1 MYSGEYDACDVT
13 LSVTLHS
20 EYSNI
25 TSIIIIHL
33 STLQQHRKKNYN
45 DAWCYRH
52 VSLDGNRC
60 MECCRTYYY
69 YYSIFIFIQDTHITE
84 VFFSGVL
91 AATLNYIKPI
101 FSHALFTATHIYN
114 ENYIIIII
122 NNKNKNKTMKI
133 TLYYNY
139 YLLIIIIIN
148 YIILFILLL

>member
-33 STLQQHRKKNYN
+33 STLQQHRKKTYN

-52 VSLDGNRC
+52 VPLDGNRC

-101 FSHALFTATHIYN
+101 F
-114 ENYIIIII
+114 
-122 NNKNKNKTMKI
+122 
-133 TLYYNY
+133 Y